1 MKKPSKT
8 REKQYQRCLEIRDQ
22 KGLTPLGLRGAQVWS
37 ENPKQ
42 LLFIFAR
49 YKFVARMFS
58 GFSSVLEIGC
68 GDATGSRLV
77 QQEVR
82 RLRAVDFDEVFIQD
96 ARSRMDPDW
105 PMDLAVHDLLE
116 GPVPGSFDGIY
127 ALDVLEHIPRDKEDS
142 FIRNAT
148 ASLKEDGVVIFGMP
162 SLESQPYASAPS
174 KAGHVNCKSGAD
186 FKALME
192 KHFSRVF
199 IFSMN
204 DEVLHTGFHAMSHYL
219 FTLCCGRK

>member
-42 LLFIFAR
+42 LLFILAR

-77 QQEVR
+77 QQEVC

-127 ALDVLEHIPRDKEDS
+127 ALDVLEHIPREKEDS

-148 ASLKEDGVVIFGMP
+148 ASLKEDGVLIFGMP
-162 SLESQPYASAPS
+162 SLESQLYASAPS

-204 DEVLHTGFHAMSHYL
+204 DEVVHTGFHAMSHYL

>member
-1 MKKPSKT
+1 MSRAPKT
-8 REKQYQRCLEIRDQ
+8 KEAQYQRCLEIRDQ
-22 KGLTPLGLRGAQVWS
+22 KGLTPLGLRGTQVWS

-42 LLFIFAR
+42 LLFILAR

-58 GFSSVLEIGC
+58 GFASVLEIGC
-68 GDATGSRLV
+68 GDATGTRLV
-77 QQEVR
+77 QQEVG

-96 ARSRMDPDW
+96 ARARLEPDW

-116 GPVPGSFDGIY
+116 APVPGSFDGIY
-127 ALDVLEHIPRDKEDS
+127 ALDVLEHIPREQEDR
-142 FIRNAT
+142 FIRNAVS
-148 ASLKEDGVVIFGMP
+148 SLKPDGALIFGMP

-174 KAGHVNCKSGAD
+174 KAGHVNCKNGGD
-186 FKALME
+186 FKRLME
-192 KHFSRVF
+192 KYFSRAF

-219 FTLCCGRK
+219 FALCCGRK

>member
-127 ALDVLEHIPRDKEDS
+127 ALDVLEHIPREKEDS

-192 KHFSRVF
+192 KHFSRVL

>member
-1 MKKPSKT
+1 
-8 REKQYQRCLEIRDQ
+8 
-22 KGLTPLGLRGAQVWS
+22 
-37 ENPKQ
+37 
-42 LLFIFAR
+42 
-49 YKFVARMFS
+49 
-58 GFSSVLEIGC
+58 
-68 GDATGSRLV
+68 
-77 QQEVR
+77 
-82 RLRAVDFDEVFIQD
+82 
-96 ARSRMDPDW
+96 MDPDW

-127 ALDVLEHIPRDKEDS
+127 ALDVLEHIPREKEDS

-148 ASLKEDGVVIFGMP
+148 ASLKEDGVLIFGMP
-162 SLESQPYASAPS
+162 SLESQLYASAPS

>member
-1 MKKPSKT
+1 MKKLSKT

-22 KGLTPLGLRGAQVWS
+22 KGLACLGLRGTQVWS

-42 LLFIFAR
+42 LLFILAR

-127 ALDVLEHIPRDKEDS
+127 ALDVLEHIPREKEDS

-148 ASLKEDGVVIFGMP
+148 ASLKEDGVLIFGMP
-162 SLESQPYASAPS
+162 SLESQLYASAPS